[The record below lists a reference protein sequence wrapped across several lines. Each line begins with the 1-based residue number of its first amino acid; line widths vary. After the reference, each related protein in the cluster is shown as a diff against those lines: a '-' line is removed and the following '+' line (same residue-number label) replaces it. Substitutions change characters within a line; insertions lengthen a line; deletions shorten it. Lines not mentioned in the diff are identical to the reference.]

1 MIWKISPASTLVP
14 DSCYLLLLIHVIYFL
29 FKYTVTFN
37 FFQESGRKT
46 LIKRP
51 WEEMNGNTFGPIERG
66 RGHSSQSDCRLHFP
80 EAHWKIKIAL

>member
-1 MIWKISPASTLVP
+1 MLTFIAHTFNI
-14 DSCYLLLLIHVIYFL
+14 FL

-51 WEEMNGNTFGPIERG
+51 WEEMNGNTFGPVQRG

-80 EAHWKIKIAL
+80 EAHWKIKSAL